1 MKGERQMTDQLK
13 KDFTAIE
20 RIEISG
26 KKYLLRSNYNTP
38 KDDQTL
44 GSFISILANSF
55 KSQAQAPKTVCHWR

>member
-1 MKGERQMTDQLK
+1 MTDQLK

-26 KKYLLRSNYNTP
+26 KKYLLRSHYSTP
-38 KDDQTL
+38 KVDQTL

-55 KSQAQAPKTVCHWR
+55 KAQAQDPKTVYHWR